1 MIKAKPVMMRVFL
14 ALTAIALCLNTV
26 TSQAFAAE
34 VDAFAVAAEDEI
46 EYYDLNPGTELAVEG
61 G

>member
-34 VDAFAVAAEDEI
+34 DEI
-46 EYYDLNPGTELAVEG
+46 DDYDLNPGTELAVEG